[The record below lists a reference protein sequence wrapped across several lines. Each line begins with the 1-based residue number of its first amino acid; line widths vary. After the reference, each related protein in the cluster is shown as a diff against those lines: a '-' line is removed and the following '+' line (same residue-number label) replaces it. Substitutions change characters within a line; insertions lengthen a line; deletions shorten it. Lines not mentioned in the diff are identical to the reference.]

1 MKIYNLKKLSFESSN
16 SKGNY
21 PKSGTLV
28 KCRGQLGI
36 CYTYTTCGDNVCC
49 KVYLLGANDLPYTT
63 VTYSYKS
70 CKEIDPP
77 VGYTNEYGKR
87 LCDAWSINHHEY
99 SPEGIIFN
107 ESK

>member
-1 MKIYNLKKLSFESSN
+1 MKIYNLNKLSFESSN
-16 SKGNY
+16 SKSNY

-36 CYTYTTCGDNVCC
+36 CYTYRNCSDNVCC

-63 VTYSYKS
+63 VTYSHKS

-77 VGYTNEYGKR
+77 VGYTNEYGKH
-87 LCDAWSINHHEY
+87 LCDAWSINPHEY

-107 ESK
+107 ERK

>member
-1 MKIYNLKKLSFESSN
+1 MKIYNLNKLSFESSI
-16 SKGNY
+16 SKNNY

-36 CYTYTTCGDNVCC
+36 CYTYTTCSDNVYC
-49 KVYLLGANDLPYTT
+49 KVYLLGPNDLPYTT
-63 VTYSYKS
+63 VNYSHKS
-70 CKEIDPP
+70 CKEVDPP

-87 LCDAWSINHHEY
+87 LCDAWSLNPHEY

>member
-1 MKIYNLKKLSFESSN
+1 MKIYNLNKLSFDSSN
-16 SKGNY
+16 GKDNY

-28 KCRGQLGI
+28 KCRGHLGI
-36 CYTYTTCGDNVCC
+36 CDTYTTDTDHVYC
-49 KVYLLGANDLPYTT
+49 KVYLLGSNDLPYTT
-63 VTYSYKS
+63 VNYSHKS
-70 CKEIDPP
+70 CKEVDPP

-87 LCDAWSINHHEY
+87 LCDAWSLSHHEY

>member
-1 MKIYNLKKLSFESSN
+1 MKIYNLNKLSFESSN
-16 SKGNY
+16 SKSNY

-63 VTYSYKS
+63 VTYSHKS

-87 LCDAWSINHHEY
+87 LCDAWSINPHEY
-99 SPEGIIFN
+99 SPEEIIFN
-107 ESK
+107 ERK

>member
-1 MKIYNLKKLSFESSN
+1 MKIYNLNKLSFESSN
-16 SKGNY
+16 GKDNY

-36 CYTYTTCGDNVCC
+36 CDTYTTDTDHVYC
-49 KVYLLGANDLPYTT
+49 KVYLLGSNDLPYTT
-63 VTYSYKS
+63 VNYSHKS
-70 CKEIDPP
+70 CKEVDPP

-87 LCDAWSINHHEY
+87 LCDAWSLSHHEY

>member
-36 CYTYTTCGDNVCC
+36 CYTYTTCEDNVCC

-63 VTYSYKS
+63 VTYSHKS

-87 LCDAWSINHHEY
+87 LCDAWSTNPHEY

>member
-1 MKIYNLKKLSFESSN
+1 MKIYNLNKLSFESSS
-16 SKGNY
+16 SKNNY

-36 CYTYTTCGDNVCC
+36 CYTYTTYGDNVCC
-49 KVYLLGANDLPYTT
+49 KVYLLGSNDLPYTT
-63 VTYSYKS
+63 VTYSHRS

-87 LCDAWSINHHEY
+87 LCDAWSNNPHEY
-99 SPEGIIFN
+99 SSEGIIFN

>member
-1 MKIYNLKKLSFESSN
+1 MKIYNLNKLSFESSN

-36 CYTYTTCGDNVCC
+36 CYTYTTYEDNVCC

-63 VTYSYKS
+63 VTYSHKS

>member
-1 MKIYNLKKLSFESSN
+1 MKIYNLNKLSFESSN
-16 SKGNY
+16 KSNY

-36 CYTYTTCGDNVCC
+36 CYTNPSSYNGRNYC

-77 VGYTNEYGKR
+77 VGYTNEYGKH
-87 LCDAWSINHHEY
+87 LCDAWSTSHHEY